1 MNIKVRPNKNAL
13 MNGYINCTQKS
24 RKTCKIKEERGLTL
38 IALIVMT
45 IILVILSAVAIR
57 GITGDEGII
66 VGTETA
72 TENYVIEQY
81 REQIQQLV
89 QSIILKDSLVGKIT
103 TVTSMAEDMEEEEWI
118 KSAVPNEENGDI
130 IVTVDAGY
138 IYQVIY
144 DEETGETDVEYVGK
158 EDGTEML
165 TLTARYDKST
175 GIIEVQASCDGGIAR
190 IELIYKGETV
200 QEVTSDTANFEVEE
214 TGWYQVKA
222 TANNGKTR
230 YVNVRVTGKLEGPII
245 AITSNGEQENGWY
258 GKDNIPVEVTISTEN
273 AETVGIYYKKNT
285 DTDYTYVE
293 GKSTVLTINTVG
305 RTVIYAYAVDASGA
319 ESEISSLEVKYDN
332 VAPTIG
338 AAALSPEV
346 PESGWHTT
354 DVEISLPDMSD
365 SNSGI
370 AGFYYWE
377 VIDEAEPTEEEKTYI
392 SGTGKTITVQ
402 SEGEKVISF
411 QAKDNA
417 GNLSGITTITVK
429 KDSVEP
435 NDFTPTITN
444 EKSTGFTINA
454 RTEDS
459 TSGIAGYYFYVDGEL
474 KNSEINTSGTYEVT
488 GVSPNKSYAVYV
500 EAVDVAGNR
509 KKSTSI
515 TVATK
520 GELYAP
526 QISISGANQVNQVNG
541 YYTGNV
547 TVTIQDSAGEDV
559 TGASQI
565 RYTVTGANQIA
576 ETTVNGRTATFT
588 ITTDGT
594 STITAQ
600 AVSSTGNVSETS
612 TQTLSKDATPPSTAS
627 ITAGTVDKTTIEVT
641 ANGADATSGIES
653 YEFQR
658 STTSST
664 EGFTSVGTIEST
676 ETSCSYTYEGLTAGT
691 TYYLR
696 VIVKDRA
703 GNAKTST
710 AVTAKTKTAELNFG
724 EMTEEEK
731 EGEVEK
737 YIAYI
742 PVNGSFSEHTNSTY
756 SGSSDNSSISTDT
769 SLKWKILSV
778 ENNVLTLV
786 SDKAVNNGF
795 TLEGANGY
803 NNGVLLLNNAC
814 KAMYSNS
821 TLGATGRS
829 LNIDYI
835 EKYMTYDP
843 KSDSTWGY
851 GRVYNVDTGYTYYPK
866 IFAQEKTGAPN
877 GTYGTKYGQ
886 SEQTSYVTGTARGNS
901 SFEMTSTIFAFGMS
915 TSTMK
920 NQTYVDVLSCS
931 TQAWLASRFASF
943 GGRVVSY
950 GMFTASSTISAR
962 GFCYSDNRNND
973 ANDLVYPIRPI
984 VEIDLSKVIIGATGD
999 GSSNNPYSITAK

>member
-1 MNIKVRPNKNAL
+1 MNKVKPNKNAL
-13 MNGYINCTQKS
+13 MNGSINCTQKS
-24 RKTCKIKEERGLTL
+24 RKTGKIKEERGLTL

-103 TVTSMAEDMEEEEWI
+103 TVTSMAEDMEEEDWI

-144 DEETGETDVEYVGK
+144 DEETGETDVEYVGQ

-175 GIIEVQASCDGGIAR
+175 GIIEAQASCDGGIAR

-305 RTVIYAYAVDASGA
+305 RTVIYAYAVDTSGA

-332 VAPTIG
+332 VVPTIG

-346 PESGWHTT
+346 PASGWHTT

-377 VIDEAEPTEEEKTYI
+377 VTEEAEPTEEEKTYI

-526 QISISGANQVNQVNG
+526 QISILGANQVNG

-612 TQTLSKDATPPSTAS
+612 TQTLSKDATPPSAAS
-627 ITAGTVDKTTIEVT
+627 IALSGEAGETSISVT
-641 ANGADATSGIES
+641 ANGADELSGIAS

-664 EGFTSVGTIEST
+664 EGFTSVGTITSNEN
-676 ETSCSYTYEGLTAGT
+676 SCSYTYEGLTAGT

-696 VIVKDRA
+696 VIIKDVA
-703 GNAKTST
+703 GHITPST
-710 AVTAKTKTAELNFG
+710 AITVNTKEAGIDFG
-724 EMTEEEK
+724 GMTDEEI
-731 EGEVEK
+731 EGEIGK
-737 YIAYI
+737 YVYYT
-742 PVNGSFSEHTNSTY
+742 PVSGSFTSEGQYNGYGNQTFW
-756 SGSSDNSSISTDT
+756 TDT
-769 SLKWKILSV
+769 SLKWRIFEIETNKLILI
-778 ENNVLTLV
+778 
-786 SDKAVNNGF
+786 SDYITIDSGF
-795 TLEGANGY
+795 YLKGANGY

-821 TLGATGRS
+821 SLGATGRS
-829 LNIDYI
+829 INLEDVELHSTYNPENSNSEYGKEQTIDG
-835 EKYMTYDP
+835 EE
-843 KSDSTWGY
+843 
-851 GRVYNVDTGYTYYPK
+851 YPNYPN
-866 IFAQEKTGAPN
+866 IFADEKTGAPN
-877 GTYGTKYGQ
+877 GKYGTKYGQ
-886 SEQTSYVTGTARGNS
+886 SDQDRYITGYSGTNRSGELVGIETAYSGGISKRYITSNYLELFVYYPETTTYIPKGYW
-901 SFEMTSTIFAFGMS
+901 FA
-915 TSTMK
+915 TRC
-920 NQTYVDVLSCS
+920 VD
-931 TQAWLASRFASF
+931 FASTDAYF
-943 GGRVVSY
+943 SLFAVS
-950 GMFTASSTISAR
+950 R
-962 GFCYSDNRNND
+962 
-973 ANDLVYPIRPI
+973 
-984 VEIDLSKVIIGATGD
+984 
-999 GSSNNPYSITAK
+999 

>member
-1 MNIKVRPNKNAL
+1 MEINKKISSI
-13 MNGYINCTQKS
+13 Y
-24 RKTCKIKEERGLTL
+24 IKETKSDLREEQGITL
-38 IALIVMT
+38 IALIIT
-45 IILVILSAVAIR
+45 LLILIIISAVSISAIYEAR
-57 GITGDEGII
+57 IIDYAVNGSLNYAEAQEEELNQMTGVESKLESIIASIKGEGIPEGTI
-66 VGTETA
+66 TFTEPKWNENGTATVVINTSEERFTLQYQIDGIEEEKWQDIERGTEIIGLEHGQTVYGRLYDGQNA
-72 TENYVIEQY
+72 SKEEASVD
-81 REQIQQLV
+81 IQD
-89 QSIILKDSLVGKIT
+89 KTG
-103 TVTSMAEDMEEEEWI
+103 
-118 KSAVPNEENGDI
+118 P
-130 IVTVDAGY
+130 IVTVSKGAVTTKSIQVTASSEDRQWGMPDTVQYSYYIKESSAGEYPKEASYTGPDTNY
-138 IYQVIY
+138 IFDNLKQNTNY
-144 DEETGETDVEYVGK
+144 DIQITTQDKAGNIGQGELEAVETGTVEGATGGLVTGNIVASNPKWSGGK
-158 EDGTEML
+158 ANI
-165 TLTARYDKST
+165 TLSTST
-175 GIIEVQASCDGGIAR
+175 G
-190 IELIYKGETV
+190 
-200 QEVTSDTANFEVEE
+200 
-214 TGWYQVKA
+214 
-222 TANNGKTR
+222 
-230 YVNVRVTGKLEGPII
+230 
-245 AITSNGEQENGWY
+245 
-258 GKDNIPVEVTISTEN
+258 
-273 AETVGIYYKKNT
+273 
-285 DTDYTYVE
+285 
-293 GKSTVLTINTVG
+293 LTIQ
-305 RTVIYAYAVDASGA
+305 Y
-319 ESEISSLEVKYDN
+319 
-332 VAPTIG
+332 
-338 AAALSPEV
+338 
-346 PESGWHTT
+346 
-354 DVEISLPDMSD
+354 
-365 SNSGI
+365 
-370 AGFYYWE
+370 
-377 VIDEAEPTEEEKTYI
+377 
-392 SGTGKTITVQ
+392 
-402 SEGEKVISF
+402 
-411 QAKDNA
+411 
-417 GNLSGITTITVK
+417 
-429 KDSVEP
+429 
-435 NDFTPTITN
+435 
-444 EKSTGFTINA
+444 
-454 RTEDS
+454 
-459 TSGIAGYYFYVDGEL
+459 
-474 KNSEINTSGTYEVT
+474 
-488 GVSPNKSYAVYV
+488 
-500 EAVDVAGNR
+500 
-509 KKSTSI
+509 
-515 TVATK
+515 
-520 GELYAP
+520 
-526 QISISGANQVNQVNG
+526 QVNG
-541 YYTGNV
+541 IEEENWETGTSVTGLEHNDTVYARLTDGINYGEEASVDIQDNTSPSAPSIGLDGTVGDNDYYKSNV
-547 TVTIQDSAGEDV
+547 TVTITAGNDEQ
-559 TGASQI
+559 S
-565 RYTVTGANQIA
+565 GANQIRYSVSGA
-576 ETTVNGRTATFT
+576 QTIGQTTTGEGITSTNIT
-588 ITTDGT
+588 ITADGR
-594 STITAQ
+594 STITAYTLDK
-600 AVSSTGNVSETS
+600 AGNVSEEK
-612 TQTLSKDATPPSTAS
+612 TQIVNKDATEPSTAT
-627 ITAGTVDKTTIEVT
+627 IVAGTAEKTTIEVT
-641 ANGADATSGIES
+641 ANGNDSISGIAS
-653 YEFQR
+653 YEFQY
-658 STTSST
+658 STTSATS
-664 EGFTSVGTIEST
+664 GFTTKEEVAN
-676 ETSCSYTYEGLTAGT
+676 TSNSCTYTYEGLTAGT

-778 ENNVLTLV
+778 GNNVLTLV